1 MTDFVLT
8 MLNSVMSDGLS
19 AEKFAAA
26 SSASALAA
34 ETLKGVMKRRHATAV
49 RILLEELKAGKTTPS
64 DSDVP
69 EVIAALFR
77 FQRAAEEGAARLNL
91 RLMGAV
97 FAGQVVHRSMT
108 ADEFLYLADI
118 LAPLKREEVILLGT
132 FARLCEDGGPA
143 LEPRDLQLGA
153 IQELVP
159 DVFDNVDAFMATAG
173 ALLRT
178 GFVMASVP
186 PTNYAAQMSGF
197 IYRPTHLLSRLSG
210 LLDIEGVVKRHEADQ
225 S

>member
-1 MTDFVLT
+1 MTQFVLA
-8 MLNSVMSDGLS
+8 MLNAVMSDGLS
-19 AEKFAAA
+19 AEKIAAA
-26 SSASALAA
+26 SSMSTLAV
-34 ETLKGVMKRRHATAV
+34 ETLKSVIERRRASAV
-49 RILLEELKAGKTTPS
+49 RILLEELRAGRTTPS

-69 EVIAALFR
+69 EVVAALFR

-118 LAPLKREEVILLGT
+118 LAPLKREEVIVLGT
-132 FARLCEDGGPA
+132 FARLYADGGPTLA
-143 LEPRDLQLGA
+143 SRDLQLRA

-159 DVFDNVDAFMATAG
+159 DIFDNNDALMATAG

-178 GFVMASVP
+178 GFLMAVVP
-186 PTNYAAQMSGF
+186 PSNYSAEEIGF
-197 IYRPTHLLSRLSG
+197 IYRPTHLLARLSG
-210 LLDIEGVVKRHEADQ
+210 LLDIEGVVKRHDADQ